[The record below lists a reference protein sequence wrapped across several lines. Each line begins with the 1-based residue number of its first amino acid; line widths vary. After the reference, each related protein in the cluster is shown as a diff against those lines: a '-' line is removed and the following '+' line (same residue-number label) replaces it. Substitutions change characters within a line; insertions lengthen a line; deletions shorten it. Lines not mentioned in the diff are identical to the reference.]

1 MGSGGSSERNG
12 SGVQSVDRA
21 ISVLELLARAGWS
34 GVTDIAAALGVH
46 KSTAWRLV
54 ATLEARGLVAQHED
68 TGKYHL
74 GFGLVH
80 LARAVTVGFDLK
92 RRARPMAERLA
103 DQTAETVVVAVL
115 DGDGVVNIDQ
125 IIPHSGV
132 VSMSWMGRRTPL
144 HCSANGKALFAFLPE
159 DQRAAFLAAPHEH
172 FTPHTVIDRDEL
184 AAQLADVRRDGYAAA
199 LEELEEGLNAVAA
212 PIMAADGEL
221 LGALSISAPAWR
233 MPADRVPEL
242 GKLAVDAAHE
252 IGGYADMQAAAKQA
266 R

>member
-34 GVTDIAAALGVH
+34 GVTDIAAVLGVH

-103 DQTAETVVVAVL
+103 DQTDETVVVAVL

-125 IIPHSGV
+125 IIPQSGV

-144 HCSANGKALFAFLPE
+144 HCSANGKALLAFLPDE
-159 DQRAAFLAAPHEH
+159 QREEFLAAPHEH
-172 FTPHTVIDRDEL
+172 FTPHTVVDRGEL
-184 AAQLADVRRDGYAAA
+184 EAQLAAVRRDGYATA

-212 PIMAADGEL
+212 PIVAADGEL

-242 GKLAVDAAHE
+242 GKLAADAAHE
-252 IGGYADMQAAAKQA
+252 IGGSADLRERAKGS